1 VIKDLKISHDRIDR
15 GFFNVI
21 IKAEMVI
28 LAFNGKEAY
37 HVRS

>member
-1 VIKDLKISHDRIDR
+1 MIVEIMVFYVMIKLK
-15 GFFNVI
+15 
-21 IKAEMVI
+21 MVI